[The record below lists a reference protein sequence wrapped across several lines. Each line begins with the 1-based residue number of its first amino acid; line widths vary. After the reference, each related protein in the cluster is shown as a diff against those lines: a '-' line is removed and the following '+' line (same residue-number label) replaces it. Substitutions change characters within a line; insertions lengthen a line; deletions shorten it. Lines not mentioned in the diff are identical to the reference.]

1 MKTVAL
7 LLLGL
12 VAFAH
17 ASTESPIEIL
27 EGIILGL
34 QKDAE
39 DISSCLVAYH
49 FIQTRGIATL

>member
-12 VAFAH
+12 VAF

>member
-12 VAFAH
+12 VAFA
-17 ASTESPIEIL
+17 STESPIEIL
-27 EGIILGL
+27 EAIILGL